1 MNKTEV
7 KIFNERLANRIK
19 LSREIAG
26 VRQEDMAK
34 SLGMSRTNYV
44 NLESGRVNI
53 YSHYLWR
60 IIQILGVKPNT
71 LLQ

>member
-7 KIFNERLANRIK
+7 KIFNGRLANRIK
-19 LSREIAG
+19 MSREIAG

-34 SLGMSRTNYV
+34 SLGMTRANYV
-44 NLESGRVNI
+44 NLESGRMNI
-53 YSHYLWR
+53 YSHHLWR

-71 LLQ
+71 ILQ